1 MQARRCHGCAAPL
14 PQAIAGEP
22 YRCPFCG
29 LLHDAAAPSP
39 GVHVQVGP
47 APTKARVPRWLI
59 VLLAITLLVTLL
71 PGVIAALF
79 VWLASS
85 AITSSTASRS
95 PGAASTVAS
104 TLRPGAAARTTANL
118 SDLPVGFHTL
128 EASPPPGSLGTLDAV
143 QAVPWA
149 LAIAQAW
156 APDARLVRI
165 DVERLR
171 PDGTINV
178 LDDRDATLTY
188 RFLSPARTD
197 ALKQQGR
204 VQADAQAVT
213 GFWVRLKGGAMQVF
227 GDRNRAATLRNETPP
242 PHPEAMAVSD
252 LFARRAVRAL
262 ATELPF
268 LQGYMIH
275 LDREGWVW
283 YFTSLANESRPRVR
297 ARDGAVWPYR

>member
-14 PQAIAGEP
+14 PQAIEGEP

-29 LLHDAAAPSP
+29 LLHDAVAPTP
-39 GVHVQVGP
+39 GVHVHAGG
-47 APTKARVPRWLI
+47 ASARARVPRWLI
-59 VLLAITLLVTLL
+59 AVFAVTLLVTLL
-71 PGVIAALF
+71 PGLIGVLF

-85 AITSSTASRS
+85 AVTSSTASLE
-95 PGAASTVAS
+95 PGAASTMRS
-104 TLRPGAAARTTANL
+104 TLRPGPAARTTANL
-118 SDLPVGFHTL
+118 SDLPLGFHDL
-128 EASPPPGSLGTLDAV
+128 EASPPPGSLGSLDAV

-156 APDARLVRI
+156 QADARLDRI

-188 RFLSPARTD
+188 RFRSPGRTE
-197 ALKQQGR
+197 ALRQQGR
-204 VQADAQAVT
+204 VQADAEAIT
-213 GFWVRLKGGAMQVF
+213 AFWVRVKSGAVQVY
-227 GDRNRAATLRNETPP
+227 GDRNRATTIRHHVPA
-242 PHPEAMAVSD
+242 PHPEAMSVAE
-252 LFARRAVRAL
+252 LLARPAVRAL
-262 ATELPF
+262 VTELPF
-268 LQGYMIH
+268 LRGYLIH

-283 YFTSLANESRPRVR
+283 YFSSLANETRPRVR